1 MCPICLSTLGWI
13 AVGGGAGSGTLAA
26 LLVGL
31 KHRKSK
37 EVNDDPSADCK
48 P

>member
-13 AVGGGAGSGTLAA
+13 AVGGGAGSGTLGVLFIAF
-26 LLVGL
+26 
-31 KHRKSK
+31 KRRQSK
-37 EVNDDPSADCK
+37 EEDHDRSPDLK

>member
-26 LLVGL
+26 LFVGF
-31 KHRKSK
+31 KRRKSK
-37 EVNDDPSADCK
+37 EEDHDRSSNRQQ
-48 P
+48 

>member
-13 AVGGGAGSGTLAA
+13 AVGGGGGSGTLAA
-26 LLVGL
+26 LFVGL

-37 EVNDDPSADCK
+37 EEDNDRPSERE
-48 P
+48 

>member
-26 LLVGL
+26 LFVGL
-31 KHRKSK
+31 KRRKSK
-37 EVNDDPSADCK
+37 EEDHDPADR

>member
-26 LLVGL
+26 LFVGF
-31 KHRKSK
+31 KRRKSK
-37 EVNDDPSADCK
+37 EEDHD
-48 P
+48 

>member
-26 LLVGL
+26 LFVGL
-31 KHRKSK
+31 KRRKSK
-37 EVNDDPSADCK
+37 ELDDDSSAD
-48 P
+48 